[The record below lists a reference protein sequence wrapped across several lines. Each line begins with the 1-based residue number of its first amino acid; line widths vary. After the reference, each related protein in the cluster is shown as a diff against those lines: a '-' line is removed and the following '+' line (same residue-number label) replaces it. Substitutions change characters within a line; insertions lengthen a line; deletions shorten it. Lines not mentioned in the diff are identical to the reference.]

1 MQLSLI
7 KINAELPIVE
17 RFNCVVEK
25 FVIAVQ
31 IIAGVD
37 FLMNIATTA
46 IAITPQGF
54 TVTLIAPS
62 PAATA
67 VATQA

>member
-1 MQLSLI
+1 LRC
-7 KINAELPIVE
+7 K
-17 RFNCVVEK
+17 K
-25 FVIAVQ
+25 FVIAVP